1 MHGDRQDSK
10 YECRGSKVKRRNEE
24 NDEEKTRVN
33 NEEEENGEIEDRK
46 SNLLCLRRM
55 HGM

>member
-1 MHGDRQDSK
+1 
-10 YECRGSKVKRRNEE
+10 VKRRNEE
-24 NDEEKTRVN
+24 DDEEKTRVN
-33 NEEEENGEIEDRK
+33 NKEEENGEIEGRK

>member
-1 MHGDRQDSK
+1 
-10 YECRGSKVKRRNEE
+10 VKRRNEE

-33 NEEEENGEIEDRK
+33 NEEEENGEIEGRK